1 MKIRKRRWASVEEH
15 NYAKS
20 LEQKV
25 DNLDTSARLRA
36 VLAQLSNKGSIVLAR
51 VASETTKGTKYDI
64 CMGSNHTV
72 FCKCKGWQY
81 SKTGTCKHLE
91 RFKRERVIQD
101 LK

>member
-1 MKIRKRRWASVEEH
+1 MKIKRQSKRDPTVAIDIEDRQM
-15 NYAKS
+15 AM
-20 LEQKV
+20 
-25 DNLDTSARLRA
+25 DTSARLRA

-51 VASETTKGTKYDI
+51 VASETTKGTTYDI

-91 RFKRERVIQD
+91 RFKRERKIQE
-101 LK
+101 LS

>member
-1 MKIRKRRWASVEEH
+1 MKIKRQRDPTVAIDIEDRQM
-15 NYAKS
+15 AM
-20 LEQKV
+20 
-25 DNLDTSARLRA
+25 DTSARLRA

>member
-1 MKIRKRRWASVEEH
+1 MKIKRQPKRDPTVAMDIEDPKM
-15 NYAKS
+15 AM
-20 LEQKV
+20 
-25 DNLDTSARLRA
+25 DTSARLRA

-91 RFKRERVIQD
+91 RFKRERKIQE
-101 LK
+101 LL

>member
-1 MKIRKRRWASVEEH
+1 MKIKKKVPFDI
-15 NYAKS
+15 NYRTPQN
-20 LEQKV
+20 E
-25 DNLDTSARLRA
+25 DTSARLRA

-91 RFKRERVIQD
+91 RFKRERKIQE
-101 LK
+101 LS